1 MRRRGWLS
9 FLIVNVLVSLLVV
22 VIAFNALNANQ
33 PQPTERLVPVTIPI
47 LVTAT
52 TDPLYT
58 PPVIIITATPQPG
71 TVILPTGLVDAAA
84 AVDRTPVPIA
94 TIDPTLIGS
103 SPSLAG
109 TVTALPTNC
118 IPYTLQAGDTPYG
131 IALQYGADLQA
142 ILAVNGLTEESA
154 AFLQIGQV
162 LIVPLE
168 GCELSAQAVAQT
180 QTATLL
186 PPPTLTPS
194 ASPPS
199 PTFTATPPPTTAPSF
214 TPLPTETPTV
224 TLTPSQPPTATL
236 TPTPSNTPTI
246 TLPPTAAN
254 AQVTIQS
261 VRGVGDITG
270 EEITLFNPGQT
281 IEITGWRLVD
291 GQNNT
296 YTFTTERRL
305 FSSGT
310 LLIRTGRGQ
319 DTAAIV
325 FWNRDQAVLESGDTL
340 TLYDRDG
347 RAQATFR
354 VP

>member
-1 MRRRGWLS
+1 MRRRGWLT
-9 FLIVNVLVSLLVV
+9 FLIVNVLVSLAVV
-22 VIAFNALNANQ
+22 VIAFNVLNANR
-33 PQPTERLVPVTIPI
+33 PQPEARLVPVTIPI

-52 TDPLYT
+52 LDPLYT

-84 AVDRTPVPIA
+84 VDRTRVPIA

-154 AFLQIGQV
+154 SFLQIGQV

-186 PPPTLTPS
+186 PSPTPTPS
-194 ASPPS
+194 GPPPS
-199 PTFTATPPPTTAPSF
+199 PTFTATQPPTIAPSF
-214 TPLPTETPTV
+214 TPLPTETPSV
-224 TLTPSQPPTATL
+224 

-261 VRGVGDITG
+261 VTGAGDITG
-270 EEITLFNPGQT
+270 EVITLFNPGQT
-281 IEITGWRLVD
+281 IEMTGWRLVD
-291 GQNNT
+291 SQNNT

-305 FSSGT
+305 FSNAT
-310 LLIRTGRGQ
+310 LL
-319 DTAAIV
+319 
-325 FWNRDQAVLESGDTL
+325 
-340 TLYDRDG
+340 
-347 RAQATFR
+347 
-354 VP
+354 